1 MTGVTSETFQSLL
14 NYSIPE
20 KMTYFSNTIRTRGK
34 HRETALHLVLLV
46 TKLWIN
52 VEQMAMKRKR
62 KNAPKF

>member
-1 MTGVTSETFQSLL
+1 MTGVTSETFQNLL
-14 NYSIPE
+14 SYSTPE
-20 KMTYFSNTIRTRGK
+20 KMTYFIDTIRTRGK

-52 VEQMAMKRKR
+52 VGQMAIKRKC